1 MHYNHESI
9 MNLELRKRATFI
21 NSLSGFKSLGLIGSQ
36 NNKGETNLA
45 LFSSLVHIG
54 ANPPYIAFINRPDV
68 VDRHTLHNI
77 KETGYYTINHVNP
90 TIFKQA
96 HQTSAN
102 YPQHISEFDA
112 TGLQII
118 YKNHFVAPFVAE
130 SKIQLGVQFKE
141 IVPININNTIMVIGE
156 IVAVYFPDECL
167 QDDGFLDIEKAQS
180 VTCSGLDSY
189 HTTQKLARLSYA
201 KPDQPVSE
209 I

>member
-1 MHYNHESI
+1 

-21 NSLSGFKSLGLIGSQ
+21 NSLSGFKSLGLIGTQ

-112 TGLQII
+112 TGLQIT